1 MTSHNNN
8 PCEQSTQEFS
18 PKPINA
24 QIGQP
29 ELVLRTVPVPADC
42 NINGH
47 VFGGWIMGQIDIA
60 GAILAVRAAAG
71 KTVTTVTFKD
81 LTFKEPILVG
91 DLISLYAK
99 IIKIGNTSITIEVM
113 AYAWNHRN
121 FDKDA
126 KLVAQATGIYVA
138 LDHHGKPTPFSQPK
152 SVTKNP

>member
-1 MTSHNNN
+1 MTNTNNN
-8 PCEQSTQEFS
+8 SHQQSTQEFS
-18 PKPINA
+18 PQPINA

-60 GAILAVRAAAG
+60 GAILAVRAAEG

-91 DLISLYAK
+91 DLISLYAQ
-99 IIKIGNTSITIEVM
+99 IIKIGNTSITIEIM

-121 FDKDA
+121 FNKDA
-126 KLVAQATGIYVA
+126 KLVAHATGIYVA
-138 LDHHGKPTPFSQPK
+138 LDSYGKPTPFNQPK
-152 SVTKNP
+152 PATTNP

>member
-1 MTSHNNN
+1 MTTSPSNDIH
-8 PCEQSTQEFS
+8 EHLAKEFT
-18 PKPINA
+18 PQPINA
-24 QIGQP
+24 KIGQL

-81 LTFKEPILVG
+81 LTFKAPILVG
-91 DLISLYAK
+91 DLISLYAQ
-99 IIKIGNTSITIEVM
+99 IIKIGNTSITIEIL

-121 FDKDA
+121 FDKTA
-126 KLVAQATGIYVA
+126 ELVAQATGIYVA
-138 LDHHGKPTPFSQPK
+138 LDQHGKPTPFPQP
-152 SVTKNP
+152 SPTTTP